1 MKQVI
6 IMDKPAIK
14 KFAIWARNKLI
25 ADTKYRAGLVGVTE
39 TAVAEPLPQS
49 NENVQFFDVGLP
61 QPYRIEDD
69 AVTQRQRFVAELN
82 KETAKQGSYTA
93 AYQTVV
99 DKVAYTWFNRL
110 IAVRYMEVNDLLPS
124 RTRVLSSAD
133 GRAEPQIVT
142 SPFDAVLDYSPAEQ
156 QQIVNLK
163 NDNKLDEAF
172 RLLFLKQCAALGDC
186 LPRLFEQ
193 VDDYMPLLL
202 ALSFTDKDGVVCHL
216 VNDIP
221 ESDWQDAVQIVGWLY
236 QYYNTEPKEQVF
248 ANLKKN
254 IKISKENIPAA
265 TQLFTPDWIVR
276 YMVENSLGRLWSEGH
291 PNFDKSEWKYYLDEA
306 PQEPQVAQQLA
317 DLRKGYAALTPED
330 IKCIDPCMGSGHI
343 LAYLFDVLMQIYR
356 SAGYGDRDAAASIVE
371 HNLYGL
377 DIDDRAAQMAY
388 FVVMMKG
395 CHYDSRFLRRHL
407 NPHVYAI
414 QESGELTADALGRLG
429 KQEST
434 ARALLD
440 GFKNAKEYGSILQPK
455 VTLAE
460 LDALQE
466 QLREVDGAS
475 DMGSFTD
482 QFVVGQLLRVLCPL
496 VEQARMLVQKYD
508 VVVTNP
514 PYMGGSGMNARLSD
528 YVKKYYPDSKSD
540 LFAVFIERCAQ
551 MDKRGGY
558 QAMITQHA
566 WMFLSSFEK
575 LRAKLQLIDTV
586 NMAHLGARSFDEI
599 GGEVVQTTSYVM
611 RSSHT
616 KGYKG
621 TYCRL
626 IVGDSEKAKAEMFVS
641 GENRYVAEQDNFSK
655 IPGSPVAY
663 WATNRLMKDFED
675 GVSLSSY
682 AEPKQGMATM
692 DNNKY
697 LRRWYEVEIGKCC
710 FHAQSLGDAKESGKR
725 WFPYNKGGDYRKWYG
740 NFCYL
745 VNWEKDGEQLKADAT
760 ELYGSYSKRI
770 YNTQFFFKPSITW
783 SKISSGSFSVRCISD
798 GCLFDVAGC
807 SIFVK
812 ENLYYY
818 FAALLNSKIVG
829 AILRMISPTL
839 NYEVGHI
846 KALPIIMEENKEK
859 VVSSLAQGCI
869 ELSQLD
875 WDAFETAWDFQ
886 RHPLLPNG
894 GITTLYGMKVGKKAH
909 IESLKSGEACFSP
922 VGDFIAKDEE
932 EGNTEQGDR
941 YEGIFA
947 RLKKDDI
954 RIQAMRQELGV
965 DLEEIPDGQYILLRR
980 NSCKKVPAFCAYG
993 MKKSDIV
1000 CGDEIRNIN
1009 GKHYITV
1016 TICPSDK
1023 MYDDFLNENSEGI
1036 EKTYGATFNVENYDE
1051 SIQKSLQDK
1060 SIRCIESDII
1070 YDRDFDTEFCD
1081 DLTNDYS
1088 ELLHK
1093 SKKYSYQREH
1103 RWILPDKHQ
1112 VEKLLLKYQPLDDS
1126 AMQVDMCNKGD
1137 SYRFDVEFHFKKSV
1151 KIRDRYEI
1159 WQRECN
1165 DRFAKLKANE
1175 EELNRIFIDIYGL
1188 QDELTPEV
1196 EDKDVTVRR
1205 ADLGRD
1211 IRSLISYAVG
1221 CIFGRYSLDKPG
1233 LAYAGGDWNP
1243 DQYHTFLPDADNV
1256 IPITDEEYFP
1266 DDLTGLFVAWV
1277 KKVFGAESLEDNLAF
1292 IAKALG
1298 TKGTS
1303 PRAVI
1308 RNYFLN
1314 GFYADHVKIYQKRPI
1329 YWLYDSG
1336 KQNGFKALI
1345 YMHRYNA
1352 DTSGLVR
1359 ADYLYKME
1367 QVYESEIARMDDAIA
1382 HGASREVAQAT
1393 KRKEKLVKQLKE
1405 CKDYDDRLGHIA
1417 LARIPIDLDD
1427 GVKVNYEKVQTGAD
1441 GKKQAI
1447 LAKI

>member
-1 MKQVI
+1 
-6 IMDKPAIK
+6 MDKPAIK

-49 NENVQFFDVGLP
+49 NDTVQFFDVGLP
-61 QPYRIEDD
+61 QPYRIEGD

-142 SPFDAVLDYSPAEQ
+142 SPFDAVLDYTPAEQ
-156 QQIVNLK
+156 QQIVTLK

-254 IKISKENIPAA
+254 IKISAENIPAA

-291 PNFDKSEWKYYLDEA
+291 PDFDKSKWKYYLDEA

-317 DLRKGYAALTPED
+317 ELRKGYAALTPED

-356 SAGYGDRDAAASIVE
+356 SAGYTDRDAAASIVE

-395 CHYDSRFLRRHL
+395 CQYDSRFLRRHL
-407 NPHVYAI
+407 NPHIYAI
-414 QESGELTADALGRLG
+414 QESGELTTDALGRLG

-475 DMGSFTD
+475 DMGSLTD
-482 QFVVGQLLRVLCPL
+482 QLVAGQIVNVLYPL
-496 VEQARMLVQKYD
+496 IEQARMLVQKYD

-586 NMAHLGARSFDEI
+586 NMAHLGARGFDEI
-599 GGEVVQTTSYVM
+599 GGEVVQTTSFVM

-626 IVGDSEKAKAEMFVS
+626 IDGDSEKAKADMFVS

-663 WATNRLMKDFED
+663 WLSDIYYMLFAKRPP
-675 GVSLSSY
+675 LSSS
-682 AEPKQGMATM
+682 ADFCKGLATM
-692 DNNKY
+692 DNGRF
-697 LRRWYEVEIGKCC
+697 LRFWDEVDWTKVCVSALSATDGR
-710 FHAQSLGDAKESGKR
+710 QSHKK
-725 WFPYNKGGDYRKWYG
+725 WFAYNKGGNYRRWYG
-740 NFCYL
+740 NRDYLINWFDDGKELKDNVVKCY
-745 VNWEKDGEQLKADAT
+745 GG
-760 ELYGSYSKRI
+760 GSYTKEVRNEDK
-770 YNTQFFFKPSITW
+770 YFQEGMTW
-783 SKISSGSFSVRCISD
+783 STLSSGLISIRYSPRGCIFDSKGSMGFAKRGQDIYALTAFLNSCVVQKFLEILSPTIDYNISGLNNLPYIKASEDVIDICKECIS
-798 GCLFDVAGC
+798 L
-807 SIFVK
+807 
-812 ENLYYY
+812 
-818 FAALLNSKIVG
+818 SK
-829 AILRMISPTL
+829 T
-839 NYEVGHI
+839 
-846 KALPIIMEENKEK
+846 
-859 VVSSLAQGCI
+859 
-869 ELSQLD
+869 D
-875 WDAFETAWDFQ
+875 WDSFETSWDFK
-886 RHPLLPNG
+886 RHPL
-894 GITTLYGMKVGKKAH
+894 V
-909 IESLKSGEACFSP
+909 
-922 VGDFIAKDEE
+922 
-932 EGNTEQGDR
+932 
-941 YEGIFA
+941 
-947 RLKKDDI
+947 
-954 RIQAMRQELGV
+954 
-965 DLEEIPDGQYILLRR
+965 
-980 NSCKKVPAFCAYG
+980 
-993 MKKSDIV
+993 
-1000 CGDEIRNIN
+1000 
-1009 GKHYITV
+1009 
-1016 TICPSDK
+1016 
-1023 MYDDFLNENSEGI
+1023 
-1036 EKTYGATFNVENYDE
+1036 
-1051 SIQKSLQDK
+1051 
-1060 SIRCIESDII
+1060 
-1070 YDRDFDTEFCD
+1070 
-1081 DLTNDYS
+1081 
-1088 ELLHK
+1088 
-1093 SKKYSYQREH
+1093 
-1103 RWILPDKHQ
+1103 
-1112 VEKLLLKYQPLDDS
+1112 
-1126 AMQVDMCNKGD
+1126 
-1137 SYRFDVEFHFKKSV
+1137 
-1151 KIRDRYEI
+1151 
-1159 WQRECN
+1159 
-1165 DRFAKLKANE
+1165 
-1175 EELNRIFIDIYGL
+1175 
-1188 QDELTPEV
+1188 
-1196 EDKDVTVRR
+1196 
-1205 ADLGRD
+1205 
-1211 IRSLISYAVG
+1211 
-1221 CIFGRYSLDKPG
+1221 
-1233 LAYAGGDWNP
+1233 
-1243 DQYHTFLPDADNV
+1243 
-1256 IPITDEEYFP
+1256 
-1266 DDLTGLFVAWV
+1266 
-1277 KKVFGAESLEDNLAF
+1277 
-1292 IAKALG
+1292 
-1298 TKGTS
+1298 
-1303 PRAVI
+1303 
-1308 RNYFLN
+1308 
-1314 GFYADHVKIYQKRPI
+1314 
-1329 YWLYDSG
+1329 
-1336 KQNGFKALI
+1336 
-1345 YMHRYNA
+1345 
-1352 DTSGLVR
+1352 
-1359 ADYLYKME
+1359 
-1367 QVYESEIARMDDAIA
+1367 
-1382 HGASREVAQAT
+1382 
-1393 KRKEKLVKQLKE
+1393 
-1405 CKDYDDRLGHIA
+1405 
-1417 LARIPIDLDD
+1417 
-1427 GVKVNYEKVQTGAD
+1427 
-1441 GKKQAI
+1441 
-1447 LAKI
+1447 